1 MEKDF
6 KDFETEAP
14 TLTLEPDF
22 GQEETPKEEKEPAEA
37 AVKKEME
44 ETILTPE
51 EDGGFFRCSPCKCK
65 DPGVGRSRRSD
76 CRGSR
81 RTA

>member
-22 GQEETPKEEKEPAEA
+22 GQEETPKEEKRACRSCS
-37 AVKKEME
+37 KER
-44 ETILTPE
+44 
-51 EDGGFFRCSPCKCK
+51 DGGDDSYT
-65 DPGVGRSRRSD
+65 GRTKA
-76 CRGSR
+76 GG
-81 RTA
+81 

>member
-22 GQEETPKEEKEPAEA
+22 GQDNIS
-37 AVKKEME
+37 
-44 ETILTPE
+44 TIL
-51 EDGGFFRCSPCKCK
+51 
-65 DPGVGRSRRSD
+65 
-76 CRGSR
+76 
-81 RTA
+81 

>member
-44 ETILTPE
+44 EPGSILRIPT
-51 EDGGFFRCSPCKCK
+51 
-65 DPGVGRSRRSD
+65 RSFSMVQVPRR
-76 CRGSR
+76 RWR
-81 RTA
+81 IFQMQPLQM

>member
-22 GQEETPKEEKEPAEA
+22 GQEETPKEEKEPAGA
-37 AVKKEME
+37 ASKER
-44 ETILTPE
+44 
-51 EDGGFFRCSPCKCK
+51 DGGDDSYT
-65 DPGVGRSRRSD
+65 GRTKA
-76 CRGSR
+76 GG
-81 RTA
+81 

>member
-22 GQEETPKEEKEPAEA
+22 GQDETPKEEKSLQ
-37 AVKKEME
+37 K
-44 ETILTPE
+44 LQ
-51 EDGGFFRCSPCKCK
+51 
-65 DPGVGRSRRSD
+65 
-76 CRGSR
+76 
-81 RTA
+81 